1 MAAAAGSLAG
11 VGLMLRAEGVGVHL
25 AGRWLLE
32 QVSLEAIP
40 GEVIAIIGPNGA
52 GKSTLLKTLAGE
64 IQPTR
69 GGVSMAGKP
78 LADWPARARAC
89 VRAVL
94 PQSST
99 LAFAFR
105 VFEVVLMG
113 RTPHSRGLEGERD
126 RQIAREA
133 MAAAGVAHL
142 AERLYPTLSGGEKQR
157 VQLARVLAQIW
168 EAPPDSPRYLL
179 LDEPTASLDLTHQH
193 GTLAMARD
201 FARRGAAVVS
211 VLHDLNLAAQYAD
224 RLALLKDGKLLGV
237 GAPDTVLTP
246 EWIETGFG
254 LQTLV
259 LRHPRLGC
267 PLVIAL
273 GTASVLQ
280 PGEQLAHGE

>member
-1 MAAAAGSLAG
+1 
-11 VGLMLRAEGVGVHL
+11 MLKAEGVGVHL
-25 AGRWLLE
+25 GGRWLLE

-64 IQPTR
+64 IRPTR
-69 GGVSMAGKP
+69 GSVSMAGKP
-78 LADWPARARAC
+78 LADWPARERAC

-105 VFEVVLMG
+105 AFEVVLMG

-126 RQIAREA
+126 RHIAREA

-142 AERLYPTLSGGEKQR
+142 TERLYPTLSGGERQR

-193 GTLAMARD
+193 GTLVVARG
-201 FARRGAAVVS
+201 FARQGAAVIT

-224 RLALLKDGKLLGV
+224 RLALLKDGKLLVV
-237 GAPDTVLTP
+237 GPPDIVLTA